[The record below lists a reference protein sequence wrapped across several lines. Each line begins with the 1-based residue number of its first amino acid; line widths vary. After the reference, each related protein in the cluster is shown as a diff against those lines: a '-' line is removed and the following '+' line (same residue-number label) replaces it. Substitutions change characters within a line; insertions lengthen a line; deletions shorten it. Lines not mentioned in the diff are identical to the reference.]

1 MAAAPS
7 YTDTSLVP
15 KDYIPTTIDLNA
27 IALELAQGWYSDDQ
41 IRVNHG
47 MSVEQ
52 WQSLRTNEKFLT
64 LCLNYRTEMQK
75 EGQQFKITVKR
86 KAEQHLATVDNM
98 IMSPDT
104 PASVKLSAIQWLSRM
119 AEYEPKEA
127 KGTGGST
134 QVTVLWAGD
143 APQQIGG
150 MTIDVNQE

>member
-15 KDYIPTTIDLNA
+15 KDYIPTTIDLNT

-75 EGQQFKITVKR
+75 EGQQFKISVKR
-86 KAEQHLATVDNM
+86 KAEHHIDTVEKL
-98 IMSPDT
+98 ILSPDT
-104 PASVKLSAIQWLSRM
+104 PASVKLEAVKWLAKM